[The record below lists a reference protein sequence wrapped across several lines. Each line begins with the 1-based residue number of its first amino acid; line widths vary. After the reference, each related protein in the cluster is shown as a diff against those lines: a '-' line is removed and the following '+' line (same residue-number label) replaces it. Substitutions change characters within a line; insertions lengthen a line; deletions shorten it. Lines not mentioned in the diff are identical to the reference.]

1 MKVGIIGTGAIA
13 AKHAQAWLNIGCPVA
28 ACTNRTAET
37 GREFAARFGA
47 RFIPS
52 AAALCADPDV
62 ELVDVCTFPDY
73 RLEPVTLCAS
83 LGKPVQLQKP
93 MARTL
98 AEARHIL
105 QVAEAGGIPLGVVSQ
120 HRFDASSLF
129 LHRAIA
135 AGRLGRILQADC
147 YVKWYRPPA
156 YYARPGKGAWAVE
169 GGGALINQ
177 AIHQVD
183 LVRWL
188 MGPVRSVQAAWHI
201 GAVHAME
208 SEDIVNALLS
218 FENGASGV
226 IQASTALWPGYTER
240 IEIHGSR
247 GSAIVTGDRLTAWDV
262 QDDHGDPAPLTG
274 GGALPAH
281 PTPWPFR

>member
-1 MKVGIIGTGAIA
+1 M
-13 AKHAQAWLNIGCPVA
+13 AKHRMPYCCVHQSIGRKRSGVCSQYGDQFADQVA
-28 ACTNRTAET
+28 VC
-37 GREFAARFGA
+37 GR
-47 RFIPS
+47 
-52 AAALCADPDV
+52 ADV
-62 ELVDVCTFPDY
+62 KLVHVCTFPDY
-73 RLEPVTLCAS
+73 RLEPVKLCAS

-93 MARTL
+93 IARTL
-98 AEARHIL
+98 AEARQIL
-105 QVAEAGGIPLGVVSQ
+105 EIANRAGTTVGVVNQ
-120 HRFDASSLF
+120 HRFDDSSQF
-129 LHRAIA
+129 LHRAIT
-135 AGRLGRILQADC
+135 AGRLGRILKADS
-147 YVKWYRPPA
+147 YVKWYRSPA
-156 YYARPGKGAWAVE
+156 YYGRSVKGGWAVE

-188 MGPVRSVQAAWHI
+188 IGPVRSVKATWQL
-201 GAVHAME
+201 GAIHTIE
-208 SEDIVNALLS
+208 SEDIVNALLT

-226 IQASTALWPGYTER
+226 NFRHRRLFGPATRSVQ
-240 IEIHGSR
+240 IHGSR